1 MTKRHLDPDT
11 AYVFRKI
18 NEMGKPK
25 TAPNATPATEPENR
39 VRSFNALIV
48 LSAIYGMIGWLL
60 LVVGVPVLLSGIWQ
74 VMTSASRG
82 GPLSALFNSWLIGVS
97 LAAIFGGITFLA
109 VSELINLMMAIQA
122 NTHEIAEATEL
133 TSAALIRMAA
143 ALEANPNHSPSK
155 DALAEIHFNAKRAA
169 FASEEL
175 LSIAQ
180 RATARTRD
188 Q

>member
-1 MTKRHLDPDT
+1 MTKRRLDPDT
-11 AYVFRKI
+11 AYIFRKI

-25 TAPNATPATEPENR
+25 AASAQSSSDEEPETR
-39 VRSFNALIV
+39 VRSFNALIA
-48 LSAIYGMIGWLL
+48 LSAVYGAIGWLL
-60 LVVGVPVLLSGIWQ
+60 IAVAVPVLIVGLWQ
-74 VMTSASRG
+74 VITSVRTG
-82 GPLSALFNSWLIGVS
+82 GTLGVLLSSWLLGVS
-97 LAAIFGGITFLA
+97 LAMIFGGITFLA
-109 VSELINLMMAIQA
+109 ISELINLMMAIQA

-143 ALEANPNHSPSK
+143 ALEANPNTSPSK

-180 RATARTRD
+180 RATSNRK
-188 Q
+188 